1 MVNHY
6 LPPDWPAPKNVRS
19 AISLRTGGVSE
30 APFNSNNLALHVED
44 NPAHVLA
51 NRQTLVTALNLPCDP
66 LWLEQVHGTDIVYAS
81 NVQGVP
87 KAQGIPSAD
96 GSYTDTANTVCAV
109 LTADCLPV
117 LFCNNSGTQVAAAH
131 AGWRG
136 LCNGILRDT
145 VQTFAPYDD
154 QVMAY
159 LGPAIGPQTF
169 EVGAEVLEAFLAKA
183 QNTEHQKAIKAAFV
197 PSSTAGK
204 HLADLYA
211 LARAELAACGVT
223 AVYGGEH
230 CTFSQPEQFYS
241 YRRDRKT
248 GRNASLIW
256 LENSN

>member
-1 MVNHY
+1 MANQY
-6 LPPDWPAPKNVRS
+6 LTPDWPAPKNVRS

-51 NRQTLVTALNLPCDP
+51 NRQALVTALNLPCDP
-66 LWLEQVHGTDIVYAS
+66 LWLEQVHGTDIVYLS

-87 KAQGIPSAD
+87 KAQGIPRAD

-117 LFCNNSGTQVAAAH
+117 LLCNASGTHVAAAH

-136 LCNGILRDT
+136 LCNGILRDS
-145 VQTFAPYDD
+145 VATFPQHDD
-154 QVMAY
+154 QIMAY

-169 EVGAEVLEAFLAKA
+169 EVGAEVLESFLAKA
-183 QNTEHQKAIKAAFV
+183 QNVEHQQAIRAAFV
-197 PSSTAGK
+197 PSSTIGK

-211 LARAELAACGVT
+211 LARAELAASGVT

-256 LENSN
+256 LQNSN

>member
-1 MVNHY
+1 MANQY
-6 LPPDWPAPKNVRS
+6 FIPDWPAPKNVRS

-30 APFNSNNLALHVED
+30 GPFNSNNLALHVED
-44 NPAHVLA
+44 TPAHVLA
-51 NRQTLVTALNLPCDP
+51 NRQALVAALNLPCDP
-66 LWLEQVHGTDIVYAS
+66 LWLEQVHGTDIVY
-81 NVQGVP
+81 VP
-87 KAQGIPSAD
+87 KAQGVPSAD
-96 GSYTDTANTVCAV
+96 GSYTDTASTVCAV

-117 LFCNNSGTQVAAAH
+117 LLCNQSGTHVAAAH

-136 LCNGILRDT
+136 LCNGILRDS
-145 VQTFAPYDD
+145 VATFPQHDD
-154 QVMAY
+154 QIMAY

-169 EVGAEVLEAFLAKA
+169 EVGAEVLESFLAKA
-183 QNTEHQKAIKAAFV
+183 QNVEHQQAIRAAFV
-197 PSSTAGK
+197 PSSTIGK

-211 LARAELAACGVT
+211 LARAELAASGVT

-256 LENSN
+256 LQNSN

>member
-1 MVNHY
+1 MANQY
-6 LPPDWPAPKNVRS
+6 FIPDWPAPKNVRS
-19 AISLRTGGVSE
+19 AISLRAGGVSK

-66 LWLEQVHGTDIVYAS
+66 LWLEQVHGTDIVYAP
-81 NVQGVP
+81 NIKGVP

-117 LFCNNSGTQVAAAH
+117 LLCNQSGTHVAAAH

-136 LCNGILRDT
+136 LCNGILRDS
-145 VQTFAPYDD
+145 VATFAQHDD
-154 QVMAY
+154 QIMAY
-159 LGPAIGPQTF
+159 LGPAIGPQRF
-169 EVGAEVLEAFLAKA
+169 EVGAEVLEAFLVKA
-183 QNTEHQKAIKAAFV
+183 QNVEHQQAIKAAFL
-197 PSSTAGK
+197 PSSAAGK

-223 AVYGGEH
+223 AVYGGEY

>member
-1 MVNHY
+1 MANQY
-6 LPPDWPAPKNVRS
+6 FIPDWPAPKNVRS
-19 AISLRTGGVSE
+19 AISLRAGGVSK

-66 LWLEQVHGTDIVYAS
+66 LWLEQVHGTDIVYAP
-81 NVQGVP
+81 NIKGVP

-117 LFCNNSGTQVAAAH
+117 LLCNQSGTHVAAAH

-136 LCNGILRDT
+136 LCNGILRDS
-145 VQTFAPYDD
+145 VATFAQHDD
-154 QVMAY
+154 QIMAY
-159 LGPAIGPQTF
+159 LGPAIGPQRF
-169 EVGAEVLEAFLAKA
+169 EVGAEVLEAFLIKA
-183 QNTEHQKAIKAAFV
+183 QNVEHQQAIKAAFL
-197 PSSTAGK
+197 PSSAAGK

-223 AVYGGEH
+223 AVYGGEY